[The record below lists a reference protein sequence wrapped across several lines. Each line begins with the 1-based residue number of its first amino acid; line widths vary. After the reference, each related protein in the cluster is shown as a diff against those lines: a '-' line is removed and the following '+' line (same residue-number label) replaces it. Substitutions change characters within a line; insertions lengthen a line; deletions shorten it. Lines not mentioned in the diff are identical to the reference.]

1 MVKTNGRWSKQWRK
15 CTGGD
20 KRTRCHCGDGLPPN
34 HNSELCTEKKKMK
47 IFKDHS
53 DGKNMV
59 FNLKKLLNVGMD
71 LIPFH
76 SSLVDCYA
84 TTYLVLHC

>member
-1 MVKTNGRWSKQWRK
+1 MNSDV
-15 CTGGD
+15 D
-20 KRTRCHCGDGLPPN
+20 IRTVPI
-34 HNSELCTEKKKMK
+34 SEVVE
-47 IFKDHS
+47 
-53 DGKNMV
+53 
-59 FNLKKLLNVGMD
+59 VGMD